1 MRVIIN
7 QVWGWVGW
15 ATLVLVLSS
24 CVAQQA
30 ELVELKRG
38 LEKKIALEKKAL
50 KKTIDQDKE
59 ESNRNLGDQR
69 AKLNSQ
75 INESRKARAQIK
87 NDLRSFR
94 EDLSAELNNKIEE
107 EVHRTQQQVEQKVGD
122 VRQEVMKKVVDLS
135 QRQDQRD
142 NERAT
147 QITELHAK
155 VDDFATKV
163 EQALEKQS
171 QFMGTAMAEFG
182 DSLNGFKKALE
193 GLDKRLDERVLQERN
208 RASKA
213 EAQLKEDFEGKQAAF
228 TKKLDADTQALRT
241 YLEQDVRASLTSIVK
256 AVEKETNRSVQKV
269 AQLETLFQG
278 LEKKIGSDVAGL
290 QGEVKSYEVH
300 VQELNQTVGR
310 LHEALESVAGRL
322 SKRGDDRILQLGQ
335 LSERLNRF
343 EQNQLTLADEVK
355 ANAQATSSHLSKVT
369 TSFQSLAQVLDQV
382 KGNLD
387 TRVEEQAQQIG
398 RLSETLATLE
408 QNQSALVGKVDTDS
422 QTLGE
427 HLNEVNT
434 SITSVAKALEQVKAS
449 LTSRIEDQERRLTE
463 SAAALAS
470 MQTLRGELA
479 NNVEHLNELTRT
491 VAQLRDVVDSIGTK
505 MGARVDR
512 HDRDLA
518 GLDEQ
523 LKRIQEKGVGSQAN

>member
-7 QVWGWVGW
+7 QMRGWVGW
-15 ATLVLVLSS
+15 TILVLVLSS

-38 LEKKIALEKKAL
+38 LEEKIALEKTTL
-50 KKTIDQDKE
+50 EKTIDQDKE
-59 ESNRNLGDQR
+59 ETNRTL
-69 AKLNSQ
+69 AKQKTEMNTQLRN
-75 INESRKARAQIK
+75 ARARF
-87 NDLRSFR
+87 NHDLKSLR
-94 EDLSAELNNKIEE
+94 EEISAELHNGLEKEAYRI
-107 EVHRTQQQVEQKVGD
+107 QQMEHKVED
-122 VRQEVMKKVVDLS
+122 VRKEVANLGQLHE
-135 QRQDQRD
+135 QRN

-147 QITELHAK
+147 QITELHAR
-155 VDDFATKV
+155 VDDLATKV

-182 DSLNGFKKALE
+182 DSLNGFKKALK
-193 GLDKRLDERVLQERN
+193 GLDKRLDERVLQERD
-208 RASKA
+208 RAKQA
-213 EAQLKEDFEGKQAAF
+213 ETQLKEDFEGKQAAF
-228 TKKLDADTQALRT
+228 KKKLDDDSQALGGH
-241 YLEQDVRASLTSIVK
+241 LKEVNASIDSVANALKDVNTALGK
-256 AVEKETNRSVQKV
+256 
-269 AQLETLFQG
+269 QLDLAG
-278 LEKKIGSDVAGL
+278 ARLEKLEAHYSTLSKKLD
-290 QGEVKSYEVH
+290 EVRGYEAH

-310 LHEALESVAGRL
+310 LREALESVAGRL
-322 SKRGDDRILQLGQ
+322 SKRGDDQILQLGQ

-343 EQNQLTLADEVK
+343 EHNQLTLADEVK

-369 TSFQSLAQVLDQV
+369 TSVQSLAQVLDQV

-398 RLSETLATLE
+398 RLSETLATLK
-408 QNQSALVGKVDTDS
+408 QNQSALIGKVDADS

-479 NNVEHLNELTRT
+479 DNVEHLNELTRT
-491 VAQLRDVVDSIGTK
+491 VAQLRDVVDSVGTK

-518 GLDEQ
+518 DLGEQ
-523 LKRIQEKGVGSQAN
+523 VKRIQEKGVGSQAN

>member
-7 QVWGWVGW
+7 QMWGWAGW

-30 ELVELKRG
+30 ELVDLERR
-38 LEKKIALEKKAL
+38 LEKKIALGKKAL
-50 KKTIDQDKE
+50 EKTIDQDKE
-59 ESNRNLGDQR
+59 ETNRTL
-69 AKLNSQ
+69 AKQKTEMNTQLRN
-75 INESRKARAQIK
+75 ARARF
-87 NDLRSFR
+87 NHDLKSLR
-94 EDLSAELNNKIEE
+94 EEISAELHNGLEKEA
-107 EVHRTQQQVEQKVGD
+107 HRIQQMEHKVED
-122 VRQEVMKKVVDLS
+122 VRKEVANLGQLHE
-135 QRQDQRD
+135 QRN

-147 QITELHAK
+147 QITELHDR
-155 VDDFATKV
+155 VDDLATKV

-193 GLDKRLDERVLQERN
+193 GLDKRLDERVLQERD
-208 RASKA
+208 RAKQA
-213 EAQLKEDFEGKQAAF
+213 ETQLKEDFEGKQAAF

-241 YLEQDVRASLTSIVK
+241 YLEQDVRASITKVVK
-256 AVEKETNRSVQKV
+256 AVEKEKNRSVQEV
-269 AQLETLFQG
+269 ARVETLFQG
-278 LEKKIGSDVAGL
+278 LEKKIGSEVVGL
-290 QGEVKSYEVH
+290 QGEVRGYEAH
-300 VQELNQTVGR
+300 VQELNQTVGKLR
-310 LHEALESVAGRL
+310 EVLESVTERL
-322 SKRGDDRILQLGQ
+322 SKRGDDQILQLGQ
-335 LSERLNRF
+335 LTERLNRL
-343 EQNQLTLADEVK
+343 EQNQETLFDDMK
-355 ANAQATSSHLSKVT
+355 ANAQATSSHLSKVN
-369 TSFQSLAQVLDQV
+369 TSVQSLAQVFDQV

-408 QNQSALVGKVDTDS
+408 QNQSALVGKVDADS

-434 SITSVAKALEQVKAS
+434 SITSAVKALEQVKAS

-470 MQTLRGELA
+470 MQTVRGELA
-479 NNVEHLNELTRT
+479 DNVEHLNELTHT

-518 GLDEQ
+518 GLGEQ
-523 LKRIQEKGVGSQAN
+523 LKRIQKTGVGSQAN

>member
-7 QVWGWVGW
+7 QMLGWVGW

-30 ELVELKRG
+30 ELVELDRR
-38 LEKKIALEKKAL
+38 LEEKINSEKTTL
-50 KKTIDQDKE
+50 GQTIDQDKE
-59 ESNRNLGDQR
+59 ETNRTLAKQKTEMNTQLRNARARVNHDLKSLREEISAQLHNGLEQEAYRIQQMEHKVEDVRKEVANLGQLHEQR
-69 AKLNSQ
+69 N
-75 INESRKARAQIK
+75 
-87 NDLRSFR
+87 
-94 EDLSAELNNKIEE
+94 
-107 EVHRTQQQVEQKVGD
+107 
-122 VRQEVMKKVVDLS
+122 
-135 QRQDQRD
+135 

-147 QITELHAK
+147 QITELHAR
-155 VDDFATKV
+155 VDDLATKV

-182 DSLNGFKKALE
+182 DSLNGFKKVLK
-193 GLDKRLDERVLQERN
+193 GLDKRLDERVLQERD

-213 EAQLKEDFEGKQAAF
+213 EAQLKENFEGKQAAF

-241 YLEQDVRASLTSIVK
+241 YLEQDVRASLTSVVK
-256 AVEKETNRSVQKV
+256 AVEEETNRSVQKV

-278 LEKKIGSDVAGL
+278 LEKKIGSEVVGL
-290 QGEVKSYEVH
+290 QGEVKGYEAH
-300 VQELNQTVGR
+300 VQELNQTVSR
-310 LHEALESVAGRL
+310 LREALESVAGRL
-322 SKRGDDRILQLGQ
+322 GKRGDDQILQLGQ
-335 LSERLNRF
+335 LTERLNQL

-369 TSFQSLAQVLDQV
+369 TSVQSLAQVLDQV

-408 QNQSALVGKVDTDS
+408 QNQSALVGKVDADS

-463 SAAALAS
+463 SAAALAL
-470 MQTLRGELA
+470 MQTLRKELA
-479 NNVEHLNELTRT
+479 DNVEHLNELTRT
-491 VAQLRDVVDSIGTK
+491 VAQLRDVVDSVGTK
-505 MGARVDR
+505 MGARVDQ

-518 GLDEQ
+518 GLGEQ

>member
-7 QVWGWVGW
+7 QMWGWVGW

-38 LEKKIALEKKAL
+38 LGEKIALEKRAL
-50 KKTIDQDKE
+50 QKTIDKDKE
-59 ESNRNLGDQR
+59 ETNENLDKLKTEVNTQLRNV
-69 AKLNSQ
+69 
-75 INESRKARAQIK
+75 RAQFNHDL
-87 NDLRSFR
+87 NDLR
-94 EDLSAELNNKIEE
+94 EKVSAYFNNKIEE
-107 EVHRTQQQVEQKVGD
+107 EVHRIQQQVEHKVD
-122 VRQEVMKKVVDLS
+122 NVRQEVANLG
-135 QRQDQRD
+135 QLQDQRYS
-142 NERAT
+142 EREA
-147 QITELHAK
+147 QITDLKSKIDSLDAQMEKAW
-155 VDDFATKV
+155 
-163 EQALEKQS
+163 EKQK
-171 QFMGTAMAEFG
+171 QFMGREMMDFRS
-182 DSLNGFKKALE
+182 SLNDFKGVLKE
-193 GLDKRLDERVLQERN
+193 LDERVLQERD

-213 EAQLKEDFEGKQAAF
+213 EAQLKEDFEGKQAKF

-241 YLEQDVRASLTSIVK
+241 YLEQDVRASLTSVVK
-256 AVEKETNRSVQKV
+256 AVEEETNRSVQKV
-269 AQLETLFQG
+269 AQLETIFQG
-278 LEKKIGSDVAGL
+278 LEKKIGSEVVGL
-290 QGEVKSYEVH
+290 QGEVRGYEAH
-300 VQELNQTVGR
+300 VQELNQTVGKLR
-310 LHEALESVAGRL
+310 EVLESVTERL
-322 SKRGDDRILQLGQ
+322 SKRGDDQILQLGQ
-335 LSERLNRF
+335 LTERLNRF
-343 EQNQLTLADEVK
+343 EQNQETLVDDMK
-355 ANAQATSSHLSKVT
+355 ANAQATSSHLSKVN
-369 TSFQSLAQVLDQV
+369 TSVQSLAQVFDQV

-408 QNQSALVGKVDTDS
+408 QNQSALVGKVDADS

-434 SITSVAKALEQVKAS
+434 SITSAVKALEQVKAS

-470 MQTLRGELA
+470 MQTVRGELA
-479 NNVEHLNELTRT
+479 DNVEHLNELTHT

-518 GLDEQ
+518 GLGEQ
-523 LKRIQEKGVGSQAN
+523 LKRIQETGVGSQAN